1 MPEIILRNHSASM
14 QINTLG
20 AYVDNLVL
28 HGREVLFPKTSV
40 QVGTDTKLRGGMHV
54 CLPQF
59 GPDSKN
65 HLAQHGF
72 GRTSTWQIR
81 YQNESDVGLR
91 LISTAKG
98 YENVEWLLDYS
109 LPNENEAVAT
119 LTVCNYGD
127 APVRTSPG
135 FHPYFPAVG
144 TQFDFNGAPYDA
156 DYIAH
161 TEFVA
166 SPSDTHVAFD
176 GLKLDIRTQNLPVYA
191 LWSDRNGQ
199 IHLRRAYRRRQR
211 LFIACAR
218 RTVCFRTW
226 QKALRHENPFDCLS
240 LEWICFRPSNKK
252 PPWRRWFLNITNR
265 CC

>member
-1 MPEIILRNHSASM
+1 MSEIILRNHSASM

-59 GPDSKN
+59 GPDGKN
-65 HLAQHGF
+65 HLAQHSF
-72 GRTSTWQIR
+72 GRTSTWEIR
-81 YQNESDVGLR
+81 YQNESNVGLR

-109 LPNENEAVAT
+109 LPNENEAVTT

-144 TQFDFNGAPYDA
+144 TQFDFNGAPYE
-156 DYIAH
+156 IGRAH
-161 TEFVA
+161 V
-166 SPSDTHVAFD
+166 
-176 GLKLDIRTQNLPVYA
+176 
-191 LWSDRNGQ
+191 
-199 IHLRRAYRRRQR
+199 
-211 LFIACAR
+211 
-218 RTVCFRTW
+218 
-226 QKALRHENPFDCLS
+226 
-240 LEWICFRPSNKK
+240 
-252 PPWRRWFLNITNR
+252 
-265 CC
+265 

>member
-1 MPEIILRNHSASM
+1 MSEIILRNHSASM

-28 HGREVLFPKTSV
+28 HGREVLFPKTNV

-59 GPDSKN
+59 GPDGKN

-72 GRTSTWQIR
+72 GRTSTWRIR

-176 GLKLDIRTQNLPVYA
+176 GLKLDIRTQKPARLRP
-191 LWSDRNGQ
+191 LERPQ
-199 IHLRRAYRRRQR
+199 RTIHLRRAYRRRQR

-218 RTVCFRTW
+218 WAVCLGAW
-226 QKALRHENPFDCLS
+226 QKALRRNNFV
-240 LEWICFRPSNKK
+240 
-252 PPWRRWFLNITNR
+252 
-265 CC
+265 